1 MGHSTLIKSAQNGV
15 TVEFFDRTA
24 NCYSVR
30 VQGHIFHG
38 TLCVYDDEQVC
49 LAAFFNDLAENWRG
63 WRGKREWG
71 TLEGN
76 MSLSAT
82 CDSLGHTYLSIY
94 LCTDSDL
101 FCGWSLST
109 TLLIEA
115 GQLEH
120 IAEEITGFIT

>member
-1 MGHSTLIKSAQNGV
+1 MGYSTLIKSAQNGV

-38 TLCVYDDEQVC
+38 TLCVYDDAQVY

-63 WRGKREWG
+63 WQGKKEWE

-94 LCTDSDL
+94 LRADSDL
-101 FCGWSLST
+101 FGWGLST

-120 IAEEITGFIT
+120 IAEQITEFIT